1 MITIKPKP
9 NQGSLGNRSFY
20 IAPIQSNRISP
31 TPANIS
37 FRYLGLNNYGIS

>member
-9 NQGSLGNRSFY
+9 NQGSLGNISFY

-31 TPANIS
+31 TPANTT
-37 FRYLGLNNYGIS
+37 FRYASLNSHGIL